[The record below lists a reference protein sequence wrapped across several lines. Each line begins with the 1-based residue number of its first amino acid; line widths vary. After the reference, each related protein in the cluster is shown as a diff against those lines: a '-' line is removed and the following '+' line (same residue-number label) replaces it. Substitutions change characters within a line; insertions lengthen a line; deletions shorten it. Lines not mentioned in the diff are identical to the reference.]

1 MGVQEQTDRKRSV
14 KKRATKHEAPGVS
27 TDTTCDVLREIIA
40 FQQTQVSRDIPSVCG
55 NLRDSKAGIEC
66 APMLQDNELGQ
77 SQQGDPQQFLCTSQ
91 VEADSHL
98 AVLGL
103 RAGLPQRKSITEN
116 SGCRG
121 HQRGHQRQPLRALTP
136 GEGVAQPEARGHSR
150 AFWAGPGAAGRGSDG
165 HTLACPQSA
174 SACSRLWKQSGL
186 LGHQSHSPEA
196 PLRLLGTHLVLD
208 SLPAKACRPR
218 ACPQGRSQCSTAA
231 LALGAPHRPAL
242 LGFAIGVPRQV
253 PREDSAPR
261 SLPPPGLRPG
271 VCQPACSPTAT
282 PSCYPPVF
290 AGSVVTLDPP
300 RTIWVFPGCLTLF
313 GSSRTSHPRLV
324 FLWLSAH

>member
-165 HTLACPQSA
+165 HTLDSPVCFRVLQIMEAKWVTGASEPLSRGSPSAFGDPPCSGQSA
-174 SACSRLWKQSGL
+174 SQSL
-186 LGHQSHSPEA
+186 SPQ
-196 PLRLLGTHLVLD
+196 G
-208 SLPAKACRPR
+208 LPAGALAVQYRSPGSGRPPQTR
-218 ACPQGRSQCSTAA
+218 SAWFCHWRPTAGAQGRLSPS
-231 LALGAPHRPAL
+231 
-242 LGFAIGVPRQV
+242 
-253 PREDSAPR
+253 
-261 SLPPPGLRPG
+261 
-271 VCQPACSPTAT
+271 QPAASGAEARRLPASVLSDCHSQLLPTRFCRFCSN
-282 PSCYPPVF
+282 S
-290 AGSVVTLDPP
+290 GSP
-300 RTIWVFPGCLTLF
+300 
-313 GSSRTSHPRLV
+313 
-324 FLWLSAH
+324 